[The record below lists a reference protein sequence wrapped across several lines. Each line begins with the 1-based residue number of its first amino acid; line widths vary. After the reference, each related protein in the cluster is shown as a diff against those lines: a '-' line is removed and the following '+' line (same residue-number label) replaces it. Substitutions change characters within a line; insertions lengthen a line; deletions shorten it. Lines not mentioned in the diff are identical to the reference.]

1 MKIAEIRA
9 MTDDQLKQKLFDLK
23 KEAMNLRFQMAS
35 GQQKN
40 TSLTRSVRR
49 NVARVRTT
57 FTERKAAQQEL
68 SRS

>member
-35 GQQKN
+35 GQQKD

-49 NVARVRTT
+49 NVARVRTA
-57 FTERKAAQQEL
+57 FTERQAVQQEL

>member
-35 GQQKN
+35 GQQKD

-49 NVARVRTT
+49 NVARVRTA
-57 FTERKAAQQEL
+57 FTERQAVQPEL

>member
-35 GQQKN
+35 GQQKD

-49 NVARVRTT
+49 NVARVRTA
-57 FTERKAAQQEL
+57 FTERQAAQQEL